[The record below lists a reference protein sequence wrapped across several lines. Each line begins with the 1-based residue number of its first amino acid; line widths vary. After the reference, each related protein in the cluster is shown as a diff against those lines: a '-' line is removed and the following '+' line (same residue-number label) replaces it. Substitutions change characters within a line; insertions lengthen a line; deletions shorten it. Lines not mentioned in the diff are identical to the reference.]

1 MEENGGRGQIAV
13 IAPFRA
19 QVALLRRELEEE
31 FPGKVEAVRGMVDTV
46 DRFQGSECDVVILS
60 FANWNDEVHDL
71 LRDERRLNVAL
82 TRARHKLI
90 LVGSKRVLRTV
101 PVYARLMEE
110 VG

>member
-1 MEENGGRGQIAV
+1 
-13 IAPFRA
+13 
-19 QVALLRRELEEE
+19 
-31 FPGKVEAVRGMVDTV
+31 MVDTV

-60 FANWNDEVHDL
+60 FANWNEEVHDL

-90 LVGSKRVLRTV
+90 LVGSRRVLRTV

-110 VG
+110 VGDSPSPPAPLPPGEGGRAPSPSGRGLG

>member
-1 MEENGGRGQIAV
+1 M
-13 IAPFRA
+13 APFRA

-31 FPGKVEAVRGMVDTV
+31 VPGKEETARAMVDTV

-60 FANWNDEVHDL
+60 FATWNEEVHDL

-90 LVGSKRVLRTV
+90 LVGSAHVLRTV
-101 PVYARLMEE
+101 PLYAALLEE
-110 VG
+110 IG